1 MKKKQLA
8 EELNTEMTAVVAL
21 EIEKRQEPAQY
32 DVLENE
38 LDRYIMRLKETT
50 NVLNKTR
57 NELTKNNRRL
67 ERLDNEFQKAKSV
80 ADESVKMIKK
90 QLFRWLSKRS
100 QHKVEHML
108 RFYHQEDQID
118 LLDAMMTY
126 AVTGKTAKLER
137 PVAQWH
143 FRLFCEMQDDDRCT
157 VPSHTLLVRLWKKVG
172 LLQGISQEE
181 HVGGEPNKEEPVRPF
196 DQEW

>member
-1 MKKKQLA
+1 
-8 EELNTEMTAVVAL
+8 
-21 EIEKRQEPAQY
+21 
-32 DVLENE
+32 
-38 LDRYIMRLKETT
+38 MRLKETT

-100 QHKVEHML
+100 QHKVEHIL
-108 RFYHQEDQID
+108 HFYHQEDQID

-126 AVTGKTAKLER
+126 AVTGKKAKLEK

-143 FRLFCEMQDDDRCT
+143 FRLFCEMLDDDRCT
-157 VPSHTLLVRLWKKVG
+157 VPSHTLLIRLWKKVG
-172 LLQGISQEE
+172 LLQSISQEE
-181 HVGGEPNKEEPVRPF
+181 KAGDEAHKVEAIRPF

>member
-1 MKKKQLA
+1 MGKMKKKQLA

-21 EIEKRQEPAQY
+21 EIEKRQEPVQY

-100 QHKVEHML
+100 QHKVEHIL
-108 RFYHQEDQID
+108 HFYHQED
-118 LLDAMMTY
+118 
-126 AVTGKTAKLER
+126 VTGKKAKLER

-143 FRLFCEMQDDDRCT
+143 FRLFCEMLDDDRCT

-172 LLQGISQEE
+172 LLQSISQEE
-181 HVGGEPNKEEPVRPF
+181 KAGDEAHKVEAIRPF

>member
-1 MKKKQLA
+1 MEETIVQQDLQQDKESLEAKRVA
-8 EELNTEMTAVVAL
+8 EV
-21 EIEKRQEPAQY
+21 
-32 DVLENE
+32 
-38 LDRYIMRLKETT
+38 
-50 NVLNKTR
+50 
-57 NELTKNNRRL
+57 
-67 ERLDNEFQKAKSV
+67 
-80 ADESVKMIKK
+80 SVKIIKK
-90 QLFRWLSKRS
+90 QLFRWLSKDT
-100 QHKVEHML
+100 QKKVEHFL
-108 RFYHQEDQID
+108 RFYHQEDRLT

-126 AVTGKTAKLER
+126 AMTGKKAKLEK

-181 HVGGEPNKEEPVRPF
+181 NVDGEPTKEEPVRPF

>member
-1 MKKKQLA
+1 MGKMKKKQLA

-21 EIEKRQEPAQY
+21 EIEKRQEPVQY

-57 NELTKNNRRL
+57 TKLTRNSRCL
-67 ERLDNEFQKAKSV
+67 ERLDNECLRAKRV
-80 ADESVKMIKK
+80 ADKAVGIIKK

-143 FRLFCEMQDDDRCT
+143 FRLFCEMLDDDRCT

-172 LLQGISQEE
+172 LLKGLNDE
-181 HVGGEPNKEEPVRPF
+181 N
-196 DQEW
+196 